1 MKKIFSIIL
10 VITIIVI
17 GNICYAVEESY
28 TNQKQNNI
36 EEENSIEINITG
48 LETIEEGNNTYHITL
63 TLGKLE
69 NIMED
74 KIMAFQTNLEYD
86 DNLIGDITL
95 KGANNWVLS
104 YNKDSKILI
113 GDVDK
118 AKSNQEI
125 GQMEITLK
133 EGAKVGQKGSIVFKD
148 MLIIGNDVET
158 TVQKEANFEIVPKE
172 ESTQKENDTINE
184 NTNNV
189 DTNNSQVDNTIANKI
204 IPAAGIGKIIGV
216 SILIIAILAGIF
228 KFKSRKIKY

>member
-28 TNQKQNNI
+28 TNQEQNNI

-86 DNLIGDITL
+86 DNLIEDITL

-104 YNKDSKILI
+104 YNKDSKMLI

-133 EGAKVGQKGSIVFKD
+133 EGAKVGQKGNIVFKD

-184 NTNNV
+184 NTNN
-189 DTNNSQVDNTIANKI
+189 TNTRNSQVDNTIANKI
-204 IPAAGIGKIIGV
+204 IPAAGIEKIIGV

>member
-10 VITIIVI
+10 VITIIII
-17 GNICYAVEESY
+17 GNICYAIEESY
-28 TNQKQNNI
+28 TNQEQNNI

-86 DNLIGDITL
+86 DNLIEDITL

-104 YNKDSKILI
+104 YNKDSKMLI

-133 EGAKVGQKGSIVFKD
+133 EGAKVGQKGNIVFKD

-184 NTNNV
+184 NTNN
-189 DTNNSQVDNTIANKI
+189 TNIRNSQVDNTIANKI
-204 IPAAGIGKIIGV
+204 IPAAGIEKIIGV

>member
-1 MKKIFSIIL
+1 MKKIFSMLII
-10 VITIIVI
+10 IIIVLVS
-17 GNICYAVEESY
+17 NICYAVD
-28 TNQKQNNI
+28 QKDDI
-36 EEENSIEINITG
+36 ELKITAPEKIKQG
-48 LETIEEGNNTYHITL
+48 EKIYIITL
-63 TLGKLE
+63 KLGKLDKKQ
-69 NIMED
+69 ED

-86 DNLIGDITL
+86 DNLIEDITL

-104 YNKDSKILI
+104 YNKDSKMLI

-158 TVQKEANFEIVPKE
+158 TVQKEVNFEIVPKE

-184 NTNNV
+184 NTNN
-189 DTNNSQVDNTIANKI
+189 TNTRNSQVDNTIANKI
-204 IPAAGIGKIIGV
+204 IPAAGIEKIIGV

>member
-1 MKKIFSIIL
+1 
-10 VITIIVI
+10 
-17 GNICYAVEESY
+17 
-28 TNQKQNNI
+28 
-36 EEENSIEINITG
+36 
-48 LETIEEGNNTYHITL
+48 
-63 TLGKLE
+63 
-69 NIMED
+69 
-74 KIMAFQTNLEYD
+74 MAFQTNLEYD
-86 DNLIGDITL
+86 DNLIEDITL

-113 GDVDK
+113 GDVDN

>member
-10 VITIIVI
+10 VITIIII
-17 GNICYAVEESY
+17 GNICYAIEESY
-28 TNQKQNNI
+28 TNQEQNNI

-86 DNLIGDITL
+86 DNLIEDITL

-104 YNKDSKILI
+104 YNKDSKMLI

-158 TVQKEANFEIVPKE
+158 TVQKEVNFEIVPKE

-184 NTNNV
+184 NTNN
-189 DTNNSQVDNTIANKI
+189 TNTRNSQVDNTIANKI
-204 IPAAGIGKIIGV
+204 IPAAGIEKIIGV

>member
-10 VITIIVI
+10 VIIIVI
-17 GNICYAVEESY
+17 GNVCLATED
-28 TNQKQNNI
+28 NNI
-36 EEENSIEINITG
+36 NKEKNNIKEKNAIEINITG
-48 LETIEEGNNTYHITL
+48 LETIEEGNDTYIVTL
-63 TLGKLE
+63 ALGKIE
-69 NIMED
+69 NIAED
-74 KIMAFQTNLEYD
+74 KLMAFQTNLEYD
-86 DNLIGDITL
+86 DNLIEDITL
-95 KGANNWVLS
+95 KGANNWILS
-104 YNKDSKILI
+104 YNKDSKMLI

-133 EGAKVGQKGSIVFKD
+133 EGAKAGQKGSIVFKD
-148 MLIIGNDVET
+148 MLIIGSDIET
-158 TVQKEANFEIVPKE
+158 TIQKEVNFEIVPKE
-172 ESTQKENDTINE
+172 ESKQKENDTINE

-189 DTNNSQVDNTIANKI
+189 NTNNRQVDNTIANKI

>member
-10 VITIIVI
+10 VITIIII

-28 TNQKQNNI
+28 TNQEQNNI

-86 DNLIGDITL
+86 DNLIEDITL

-104 YNKDSKILI
+104 YNKDSKMLI

-133 EGAKVGQKGSIVFKD
+133 EGAKVGQKGNIVFKD

-184 NTNNV
+184 NTNN
-189 DTNNSQVDNTIANKI
+189 TNIRNSQVDNTIANKI
-204 IPAAGIGKIIGV
+204 IPAAGIEKIIGV

>member
-28 TNQKQNNI
+28 TNQEQNNI

-86 DNLIGDITL
+86 DNLIEDITL

-104 YNKDSKILI
+104 YNKDSKMLI

-133 EGAKVGQKGSIVFKD
+133 EGAKVGQKGNIVFKD

-158 TVQKEANFEIVPKE
+158 TVQKEVNFEIVPKE

-184 NTNNV
+184 NTNN
-189 DTNNSQVDNTIANKI
+189 TNTRNSQVDNTIANKI
-204 IPAAGIGKIIGV
+204 IPAAGIEKIIGV